1 VPELEA
7 EDCVDLIEV
16 EWRRRGDEVSGK
28 GGRRWGENVPP
39 VVWVG
44 GGVAMEEEKGDR
56 DEVLW
61 VAHWMSRTGVE

>member
-16 EWRRRGDEVSGK
+16 EWRRRGDEGK
-28 GGRRWGENVPP
+28 GGRRWGENVPL

-56 DEVLW
+56 DEVRW
-61 VAHWMSRTGVE
+61 VAHWTSRTGVE